1 MTVIGFMPYQVILN
15 YDLQKNTRPNIVY
28 HSEGIDGV
36 LDVIKNP
43 DDTVILSLD
52 GNVEADNSLRQRKH
66 FILKAHLP
74 LMLSPDAQEVLIV
87 GLGLGIT
94 VSSVLKHPNL
104 KRIDVIEILPSVIKA
119 QEYLKNVNGDVL
131 SDPRLN
137 LHIDDG
143 RNFLKFTKN
152 MYDVITADP
161 AHPRI
166 SGMGLLY
173 TQEYYR
179 LMYEKLKDDG
189 IVLQWMPLYSISAK
203 SFRVAVKT
211 MVTVFPNT
219 SVWYVPG
226 HVLLLGAKTTK
237 LVVFDYT
244 VLASKFA
251 DNSIAA
257 DFKSIGI
264 NTILE
269 FLCLRIMS
277 PAQVSAFLSQ
287 TSDSIPINTEG
298 FPYLE
303 YRTPFEF
310 LISVEKNLESLLP
323 FVSRDVQ
330 FVINAPDGFLEG
342 LTEIQESYIK
352 TILSG
357 KIEYE
362 NR

>member
-1 MTVIGFMPYQVILN
+1 
-15 YDLQKNTRPNIVY
+15 
-28 HSEGIDGV
+28 
-36 LDVIKNP
+36 
-43 DDTVILSLD
+43 
-52 GNVEADNSLRQRKH
+52 
-66 FILKAHLP
+66 
-74 LMLSPDAQEVLIV
+74 
-87 GLGLGIT
+87 
-94 VSSVLKHPNL
+94 
-104 KRIDVIEILPSVIKA
+104 
-119 QEYLKNVNGDVL
+119 
-131 SDPRLN
+131 
-137 LHIDDG
+137 
-143 RNFLKFTKN
+143 
-152 MYDVITADP
+152 
-161 AHPRI
+161 
-166 SGMGLLY
+166 
-173 TQEYYR
+173 
-179 LMYEKLKDDG
+179 
-189 IVLQWMPLYSISAK
+189 
-203 SFRVAVKT
+203 
-211 MVTVFPNT
+211 
-219 SVWYVPG
+219 
-226 HVLLLGAKTTK
+226 
-237 LVVFDYT
+237 